1 MKTGFTAI
9 PTTYAG
15 VDFRSRLE
23 ARWAAFFDLAEWK
36 WEYEP
41 INLRGWIPDF
51 RVDPAYWGDYG
62 TYFLLVEVK
71 PYRSIDEFKGTVEY
85 GLAMD
90 PVFESSDRAAL
101 FGHTPA
107 VSYWEA
113 WSSGRM
119 SIPEYISDWEQKWS
133 EAQRVVQWRGPQRGL
148 GVMTRNVER

>member
-1 MKTGFTAI
+1 MKTSLTAI

-23 ARWAAFFDLAEWK
+23 ARYAAFFDLVEWR

-51 RVDPAYWGDYG
+51 RVDPAYYGDYG
-62 TYFLLVEVK
+62 ANFLLVEVK

-85 GLAMD
+85 KLAIEPNYED
-90 PVFESSDRAAL
+90 YKTAVAL

-113 WSSGRM
+113 WTAGPM
-119 SIPEYISDWEQKWS
+119 SIPEHVADWQQKWS
-133 EAQRVVQWRGPQRGL
+133 QAQSAVQWRSPR
-148 GVMTRNVER
+148 RISA